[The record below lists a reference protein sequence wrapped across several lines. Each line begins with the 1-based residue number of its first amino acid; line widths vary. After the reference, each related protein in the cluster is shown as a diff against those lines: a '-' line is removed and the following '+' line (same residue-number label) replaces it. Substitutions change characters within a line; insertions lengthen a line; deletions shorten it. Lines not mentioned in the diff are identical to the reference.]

1 MKYSKG
7 DIVRYTEGKV
17 DWEIINVVEP
27 GGPFNGWYILKSG
40 MSGRRMTAF
49 ENEIRPWVPHER

>member
-1 MKYSKG
+1 MKYAKG
-7 DIVRYTEGKV
+7 DIVRYIEGKV
-17 DWEIINVVEP
+17 DWEIINVIDP
-27 GGPFNGWYILKSG
+27 YKDSRGWYILKSG